1 MSAAAIA
8 TAGAANKEESAVE
21 TEKEIS
27 PTAPVHF
34 VITSFGPFRGVAV
47 NPTQTLLERFRARE
61 CWPTV
66 LVETSAEAARAA
78 VEDIYNTHRPLL
90 KDRTVV
96 VLHLGVNY
104 KGRMFQI
111 ERCAFNDA
119 TFRVPDQK
127 GLQPQNEC
135 IISKDA
141 CEHGKCFN
149 TTLDVNRLCEDLK
162 ARGEPVVV
170 STDPGRFVCN
180 YIYCL
185 SLDSCLEENRQSGE
199 GSQRIH
205 SLFIHVPPFNVIPE
219 ERQFDLICRVI
230 DHVKAVI

>member
-119 TFRVPDQK
+119 TFRVP
-127 GLQPQNEC
+127 GGCPQFC
-135 IISKDA
+135 
-141 CEHGKCFN
+141 
-149 TTLDVNRLCEDLK
+149 
-162 ARGEPVVV
+162 V
-170 STDPGRFVCN
+170 SLLHTA
-180 YIYCL
+180 
-185 SLDSCLEENRQSGE
+185 
-199 GSQRIH
+199 GSQDRK
-205 SLFIHVPPFNVIPE
+205 LFRSKGAPASKRMHYKQ
-219 ERQFDLICRVI
+219 RRV
-230 DHVKAVI
+230 